1 MFTIADVIKLLTRI
15 FVKEN
20 KRFPKGLEG
29 VDIRLKAHKIHD
41 VAKSQ
46 GYTGGI
52 GENQL
57 KHFLALEKQAQGP
70 TIRGHRIISGDSPE
84 GKKITEDLFGKKG
97 EVVDMTGKKID
108 TSKPILGGKNVEDVV
123 TETVTN
129 MKKMTPIDAMKEA
142 NSVIARKG
150 KYKTLTP
157 EESKK
162 ILKDTE
168 DHIFERDIPDEDFAG
183 GGVAGLLGENH
194 RVPYGGGGTGRPP
207 VTFTLTG
214 GGGYGKNK
222 NIQDMGQTIPG
233 LNQEQYGYGFNLG
246 TEIGLP
252 WNFSLT
258 GDVGIGRGSTK
269 TDYKGQPIGGM
280 SGVGE
285 TKLGDQWNVGLNWKK
300 KVDFNKWLMGKADG
314 GIAGMLGEGPDK
326 YSPKNFYALGIGPV
340 LQDYL
345 LGERPVDEEGF
356 HTTLNKEDLENLL
369 NLLKEE
375 SGFED
380 IKDELMFRFG
390 RVNPEKKHSFHLG
403 LGKDKAEIGFKKQ
416 FAGGGIA
423 GMLGEPTYAD
433 DNHRV
438 PLKWGKRPISAGIQV
453 LDPDFDDLDPDEWLE
468 IIKSAKSGA
477 YGAAEGG
484 RVPLSWGGFL
494 MKLLQKSP
502 SKLESLKD
510 FTSKREFIL
519 SLIGQGSKQK
529 NKRMMAQIKEEMEKI
544 RKNPPFKFADTD
556 EIKKEVWKELT
567 KGITKHADGGRVPL
581 ALGRGTDQAIAEN

>member
-1 MFTIADVIKLLTRI
+1 
-15 FVKEN
+15 
-20 KRFPKGLEG
+20 
-29 VDIRLKAHKIHD
+29 
-41 VAKSQ
+41 
-46 GYTGGI
+46 
-52 GENQL
+52 
-57 KHFLALEKQAQGP
+57 
-70 TIRGHRIISGDSPE
+70 
-84 GKKITEDLFGKKG
+84 
-97 EVVDMTGKKID
+97 MTGKKID

-300 KVDFNKWLMGKADG
+300 KVDINKW
-314 GIAGMLGEGPDK
+314 
-326 YSPKNFYALGIGPV
+326 
-340 LQDYL
+340 
-345 LGERPVDEEGF
+345 
-356 HTTLNKEDLENLL
+356 
-369 NLLKEE
+369 
-375 SGFED
+375 
-380 IKDELMFRFG
+380 
-390 RVNPEKKHSFHLG
+390 
-403 LGKDKAEIGFKKQ
+403 
-416 FAGGGIA
+416 
-423 GMLGEPTYAD
+423 
-433 DNHRV
+433 
-438 PLKWGKRPISAGIQV
+438 
-453 LDPDFDDLDPDEWLE
+453 
-468 IIKSAKSGA
+468 
-477 YGAAEGG
+477 
-484 RVPLSWGGFL
+484 
-494 MKLLQKSP
+494 
-502 SKLESLKD
+502 
-510 FTSKREFIL
+510 
-519 SLIGQGSKQK
+519 
-529 NKRMMAQIKEEMEKI
+529 
-544 RKNPPFKFADTD
+544 
-556 EIKKEVWKELT
+556 
-567 KGITKHADGGRVPL
+567 
-581 ALGRGTDQAIAEN
+581 